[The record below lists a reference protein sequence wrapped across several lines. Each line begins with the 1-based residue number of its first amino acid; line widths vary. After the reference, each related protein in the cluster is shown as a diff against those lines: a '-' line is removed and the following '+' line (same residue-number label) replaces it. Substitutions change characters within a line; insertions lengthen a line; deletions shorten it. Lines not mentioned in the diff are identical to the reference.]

1 MKQRSSRGWAG
12 VPVALRVAVGTF
24 LFWLGGLWLSYGIG
38 RFELVVDGRHVRA
51 DSWEFLVHAARVHGT
66 FWLCS
71 MAALWLAARACRGG
85 VVRWRTTVLGTL
97 VLAVLWTTDML
108 WTANIASAAPSLGK
122 ALRTLVGVLPT
133 SMLQVGAFVAVGIGW
148 QLWRHGEAR
157 EHELQRAQLRALRS
171 QLQPHFLFNT
181 LHAIGVTATR
191 DGALAARMTALLG
204 DLLRQSLRE
213 RSSPLVSLAD
223 EVELLQPYLQLQQL
237 RFADRMHV
245 RVDVPAA
252 LHDAMVPD
260 LLLQP
265 LVENA
270 MQHGIE
276 QRPGAGNV
284 CVRAARSGAQL
295 VLEVSDDGVPVDATV
310 HEGTGLQATRQR
322 LQTLFG
328 DRASLT
334 LVPNQQGGTTA
345 TIRLPFTEV
354 RHAA

>member
-1 MKQRSSRGWAG
+1 MKQATSRGWST
-12 VPVALRVAVGTF
+12 VPFALRVAVGTF
-24 LFWLGGLWLSYGIG
+24 LFWLMGLWLSYGPG
-38 RFELVVDGRHVRA
+38 SFELFVDGRSVRL
-51 DSWEFLVHAARVHGT
+51 DSWEFVAHAARVHGT

-85 VVRWRTTVLGTL
+85 IVRWRTSVLGTL
-97 VLAVLWTTDML
+97 LLAVLWSWDML
-108 WTANIASAAPSLGK
+108 LAAPSSGE
-122 ALRTLVGVLPT
+122 ALRVLVGVLPT
-133 SMLQVGAFVAVGIGW
+133 SLLQVSAFVAVGIGW
-148 QLWRHGEAR
+148 QLWRRGQLR
-157 EHELQRAQLRALRS
+157 ERELQQAQLRALRS

-191 DGALAARMTALLG
+191 DGATAARMTVLLG
-204 DLLRQSLRE
+204 DLLRHSLRE
-213 RSSPLVSLAD
+213 RRSPLVSLAD

-237 RFADRMHV
+237 RFADRMRV
-245 RVDVPAA
+245 QVDVPES
-252 LHDAMVPD
+252 LQDAMVPD

-270 MQHGIE
+270 LQHGIE
-276 QRPGAGNV
+276 QRPGAGV
-284 CVRAARSGAQL
+284 VHIRAARDGDGL
-295 VLEVSDDGVPVDATV
+295 LLEVRDDGVPVDTTV

-334 LVPNQQGGTTA
+334 LAPNPQGGTTA
-345 TIRLPFTEV
+345 TIRLPFAEA

>member
-1 MKQRSSRGWAG
+1 MKQPTSRGWSS

-24 LFWLGGLWLSYGIG
+24 LFWLGGLWLSYGLG
-38 RFELVVDGRHVRA
+38 RFELFVDGRSVRL
-51 DSWEFLVHAARVHGT
+51 DSWEFLTHAARVHGT

-71 MAALWLAARACRGG
+71 MAALWLASRACREG

-97 VLAVLWTTDML
+97 LLAVLWSGEIVL
-108 WTANIASAAPSLGK
+108 ASPSLGE
-122 ALRTLVGVLPT
+122 ALRTLIGVLPT
-133 SMLQVGAFVAVGIGW
+133 SVLQVGAFVAVGIGW
-148 QLWRHGEAR
+148 QLWRRGQLR
-157 EHELQRAQLRALRS
+157 ERELQQAQLRALRS

-191 DGALAARMTALLG
+191 DGATAARMTVLLG
-204 DLLRQSLRE
+204 DLLRHSLRE
-213 RSSPLVSLAD
+213 RRSPLVSLAD

-237 RFADRMHV
+237 RFADRMRV
-245 RVDVPAA
+245 QVDVPES
-252 LHDAMVPD
+252 LQDAMVPD

-270 MQHGIE
+270 LQHGIE
-276 QRPGAGNV
+276 QRPGAGV
-284 CVRAARSGAQL
+284 VHIRAARDGDGL
-295 VLEVSDDGVPVDATV
+295 LLEVRDDGVPVDAAV

-334 LVPNQQGGTTA
+334 LAPNPQGGTTA
-345 TIRLPFTEV
+345 TIRLPFTEA

>member
-1 MKQRSSRGWAG
+1 MKQPTSRGWSS

-24 LFWLGGLWLSYGIG
+24 LFWIGGLWLSYGIG
-38 RFELVVDGRHVRA
+38 RFELVIEGRAVRA
-51 DSWEFLVHAARVHGT
+51 DSWEFLTHAARVHGT
-66 FWLCS
+66 SWLCS

-97 VLAVLWTTDML
+97 VLAVLWSTDLL
-108 WTANIASAAPSLGK
+108 WTANIAGASPSLDE
-122 ALRTLVGVLPT
+122 ALRTLIGVLPT
-133 SMLQVGAFVAVGIGW
+133 SVLQVGAFVAVGIGW
-148 QLWRHGEAR
+148 QLWRRGEVR
-157 EHELQRAQLRALRS
+157 ERELQQAQLRALRS

-181 LHAIGVTATR
+181 LHAIGVTAVR
-191 DGALAARMTALLG
+191 DGASASRMTMLLG
-204 DLLRQSLRE
+204 DLLRHSLRE

-223 EVELLQPYLQLQQL
+223 EVEMLQPYLHLQQL

-252 LHDAMVPD
+252 LHEAMVPD

-270 MQHGIE
+270 LQHGIE

-284 CVRAARSGAQL
+284 RVRAERAGAQL
-295 VLEVSDDGVPVDATV
+295 VLEVSDDGVPVDAIV

-334 LVPNQQGGTTA
+334 LAPNQQGGTTA